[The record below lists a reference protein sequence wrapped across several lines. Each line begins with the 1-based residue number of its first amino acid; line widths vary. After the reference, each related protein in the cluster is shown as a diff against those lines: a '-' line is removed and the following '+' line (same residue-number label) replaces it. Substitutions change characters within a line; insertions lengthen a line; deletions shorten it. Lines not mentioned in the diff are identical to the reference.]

1 MRGLQKELDFNC
13 KIGYNK
19 GMKLKSLKGFITEE
33 KNTHMEHLEDLVFNE
48 GTSGTQKAINFIKD
62 LRDMLAGHSK
72 TKISATVKWDGAPA
86 IFAGIDPRD
95 GKFFVAK
102 KGVFNKEPKIYKT
115 AAEIDADT
123 DGDLA
128 TKFKVA
134 LTEFKKLGIKSGV
147 YQGDLMFTKDDL
159 KKQVIEGETYITF
172 HPNTIVYA
180 VPDNSDLATKI
191 KKAKIGVVWHTTYTG
206 TSFETMKASFGKGI
220 VQHLTSNA
228 NIWMDDANYKDYS
241 GTATFTANETALLN
255 GLITKMQ
262 SKFNGIKREAIDAIG
277 QNEELLMQ
285 IKTYNNTKIRS
296 GEGFADTKSHV
307 KGLFDYIHA
316 KLEPKQ
322 KTEKGKAAGEEK
334 RKAVLRY
341 FSEHNPQDIQ
351 DIFDLVNIIT
361 EAKEMVVAKMNQ
373 AGHISTFLKT
383 ASGFKTTSVEG
394 FVAIDHLKGGAVKVI
409 NRMEFSRSN
418 FSADIIK
425 GWQR

>member
-1 MRGLQKELDFNC
+1 
-13 KIGYNK
+13 
-19 GMKLKSLKGFITEE
+19 MKLKSLKGYIVEE
-33 KNTHMEHLEDLVFNE
+33 KNTHMEHLEDLIFNE
-48 GTSGTQKAINFIKD
+48 GSAGTKKAINFIKD
-62 LRDMLAGHSK
+62 LRDMLAGHS
-72 TKISATVKWDGAPA
+72 TSKITATVKWDGAPA

-95 GKFFVAK
+95 GKFFIAK

-115 AAEIDADT
+115 NKEIDADT
-123 DGDLA
+123 TGDLA
-128 TKFKVA
+128 VKFKVA
-134 LTEFKKLGIKSGV
+134 LAELKKLGIKSGV
-147 YQGDLMFTKDDL
+147 YQGDLMFTKSDL
-159 KKQVIEGETYITF
+159 KKETIEGQNYITF

-180 VPDNSDLATKI
+180 VPENSDLANKI
-191 KKAKIGVVWHTTYTG
+191 KQAKIGVVWHTTYTG
-206 TSFETMKASFGKGI
+206 DSFETMKASFGKSI
-220 VQHLTSNA
+220 VQHLTPVSSV
-228 NIWMDDANYKDYS
+228 WMDDANYKDYS
-241 GTATFTANETALLN
+241 GTATFTAQETSVLN
-255 GLITKMQ
+255 GLITKIQ
-262 SKFNGIKREAIDAIG
+262 AKFNNIKAEAIDAISE
-277 QNEELLMQ
+277 NEELLLQ

-296 GEGFADTKSHV
+296 GEGFVDTKSHV

-351 DIFDLVNIIT
+351 AIFDLVNLMT
-361 EAKEMVVAKMNQ
+361 EAKDMIVAKMNQ

-383 ASGFKTTSVEG
+383 TNGFKTTGVEG